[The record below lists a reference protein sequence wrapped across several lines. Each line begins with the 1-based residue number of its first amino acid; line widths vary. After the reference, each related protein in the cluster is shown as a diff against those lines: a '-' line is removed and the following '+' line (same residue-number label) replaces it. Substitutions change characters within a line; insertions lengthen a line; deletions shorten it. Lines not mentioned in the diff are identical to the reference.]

1 MAPEEPQTLKANGT
15 LPATRRCRRWLAR
28 AAEKATPIW
37 CCLNRRGRAWAD
49 HAASLELKKQPRN
62 PCAALLTPPSV
73 QGYPAG
79 MRLLRVPMLVL
90 AVTQA
95 ALAGLTAMVGAFA
108 DGGDIWS
115 RLVVV
120 LLHPLSA
127 ASLLLLVLSPRLSR
141 AKMLAI
147 AALLLATV
155 AADLWL
161 ALAIGRGVV
170 KGDWGLPVVFSV
182 IPALGV
188 VYALILARAPTRSSP
203 A

>member
-1 MAPEEPQTLKANGT
+1 MKSRGNLLPSIDGTPPPDLDAAP
-15 LPATRRCRRWLAR
+15 RR
-28 AAEKATPIW
+28 
-37 CCLNRRGRAWAD
+37 
-49 HAASLELKKQPRN
+49 S
-62 PCAALLTPPSV
+62 LTPPSV
-73 QGYPAG
+73 QAYHSG
-79 MRLLRVPMLVL
+79 MRLLRVLMLLL

-120 LLHPLSA
+120 LLHPLCA

-141 AKMLAI
+141 GRMLAI
-147 AALLLATV
+147 AALLIATV
-155 AADLWL
+155 AIDLSL
-161 ALAIGRGVV
+161 ALAIGRGAV
-170 KGDWGLPVVFSV
+170 KGDWELLVVFSV

-188 VYALILARAPTRSSP
+188 VYTLILARAPNRSTP

>member
-1 MAPEEPQTLKANGT
+1 MKLRGNLLPSIDGTPPPDRDAAP
-15 LPATRRCRRWLAR
+15 RR
-28 AAEKATPIW
+28 
-37 CCLNRRGRAWAD
+37 
-49 HAASLELKKQPRN
+49 S
-62 PCAALLTPPSV
+62 LTPPSV
-73 QGYPAG
+73 QGYHAG

-90 AVTQA
+90 AVIQA

-120 LLHPLSA
+120 LLHPLCA
-127 ASLLLLVLSPRLSR
+127 ASLLILVLSSRLSR
-141 AKMLAI
+141 ERMLVI

-155 AADLWL
+155 AVDLSL
-161 ALAIGRGVV
+161 ALAIGRGAV
-170 KGDWGLPVVFSV
+170 KGDWELLVVFSV

-188 VYALILARAPTRSSP
+188 VYALLLARAPTRSTP

>member
-1 MAPEEPQTLKANGT
+1 MRTNITVKLRVNLLPSIDGAPPPDRDAA
-15 LPATRRCRRWLAR
+15 PRR
-28 AAEKATPIW
+28 
-37 CCLNRRGRAWAD
+37 
-49 HAASLELKKQPRN
+49 S
-62 PCAALLTPPSV
+62 LTPPSV
-73 QGYPAG
+73 HGYHSG
-79 MRLLRVPMLVL
+79 VRFLRVPMLVL
-90 AVTQA
+90 AVAQA

-120 LLHPLSA
+120 LLHPLCA
-127 ASLLLLVLSPRLSR
+127 VSLLLLVLSPRLTR
-141 AKMLAI
+141 VRMLAI

-155 AADLWL
+155 AVDRSL
-161 ALAIGRGVV
+161 ALAIGRGAV

-188 VYALILARAPTRSSP
+188 VYALILARAPNRSSP